1 MDLLDVLKP
10 ILTMEEEE
18 NVQAQDS
25 TVQEEEVLET
35 SNDDSNDES
44 DALEDLKAR
53 LAKAEELANNQKIR
67 AEKAEGKLKTVKP
80 EVTQSKAKSNDLGS
94 KDLYA
99 LMEAKVPQDDIDEV
113 IDYAK
118 FKGVSIQE
126 ALKTSFVKST
136 LSEKAEQRRIAE
148 STNVGNTRRN
158 SGKVSDDT
166 IMSKASAGEM
176 PESDEDM
183 MRLIKARK
191 GIK

>member
-1 MDLLDVLKP
+1 
-10 ILTMEEEE
+10 MEEEE

-35 SNDDSNDES
+35 SNES
-44 DALEDLKAR
+44 DNEEDTTDWKAIALKN
-53 LAKAEELANNQKIR
+53 EELANNQKIR
-67 AEKAEGKLKTVKP
+67 AEKAEGKLKQVKP
-80 EVTQSKAKSNDLGS
+80 EAQVSKSKNDLGS

-126 ALKTSFVKST
+126 ALKTSFVKAT
-136 LSEKAEQRRIAE
+136 LSEKAEQRRIAD
-148 STNVGNTRRN
+148 STNTGNTRRN
-158 SGKVSDDT
+158 SGKVSIDT

-176 PESDEDM
+176 PESDDDM
-183 MRLIKARK
+183 MALIRARK
-191 GIK
+191 GLK

>member
-1 MDLLDVLKP
+1 MENEEIDVAH
-10 ILTMEEEE
+10 I
-18 NVQAQDS
+18 S
-25 TVQEEEVLET
+25 TEQEEEVLET

-44 DALEDLKAR
+44 EDIESLKAE
-53 LAKAEELANNQKIR
+53 LAKATELANNQKIR
-67 AEKAEGKLKTVKP
+67 AEKAEGKLKTVKVEAP
-80 EVTQSKAKSNDLGS
+80 QSKSKGDLGS

-176 PESDEDM
+176 PDNDDDM

-191 GIK
+191 GLK